1 MEYGPFSFF
10 SPPQIVF
17 GNGESK
23 QVGIKAKELGAKAVL
38 IVTDKGIIKAGLADD
53 IKKVL
58 MRSDIDVTIFDEVDP
73 NPSDKTVEKGER
85 IFREGKFDLII
96 GLGGGSSMDTAKAI
110 KAMAMTGEPLLGI
123 ENKWLD
129 ENHIKKKVSLFV
141 IPTTA
146 GTGSEVTEV
155 AVIKDKKRNKKLMI
169 LGYVIRPEMAFCDP
183 LLTVSLPPKMTAATG
198 IDALSH
204 AIGSFT
210 NKVYHP
216 FAEIF
221 DIKAI
226 ELIYENLPMVMANPQ
241 DVESR
246 YKMMLGALFAGFGI
260 SQTGIDLTHAISSQ
274 VEAHFD
280 CTHGEVLGV
289 LIPHCMDF
297 NLTANLEK
305 FPLIG
310 QAMGIELKTLSQEE
324 AGKKTVAVLKSF
336 ISDLGMYDRLSSLGI
351 SGEKIPQ
358 MVQAAVGTKSAALNS
373 RDVKAEDIDKVF
385 HAAY

>member
-10 SPPQIVF
+10 SPSQIVF

-23 QVGIKAKELGAKAVL
+23 RVGIKAKELGAKAVL

-85 IFREGKFDLII
+85 TFREGEFDLII

-169 LGYVIRPEMAFCDP
+169 LGHVIRPEMAFCDP

-198 IDALSH
+198 IDALTH
-204 AIGSFT
+204 ALEAYFAPD
-210 NKVYHP
+210 YHP
-216 FAEIF
+216 ICDGIGVEAIRLVVKYLPIACKNGDDLEAREQMQLAASMGAIAFQKGLGMVHSLAHPLSAEYDTHHGLANALLLPDSVALIEDRARTEDQLGRIQRVRQLFAEQGYRQNSLAATLQQFVSDVGITPGLGNHGVPEK
-221 DIKAI
+221 D
-226 ELIYENLPMVMANPQ
+226 LENLSRLAFEDGIHKTNMVPVTQ
-241 DVESR
+241 D
-246 YKMMLGALFAGFGI
+246 
-260 SQTGIDLTHAISSQ
+260 DLLSVYCA
-274 VEAHFD
+274 AFD
-280 CTHGEVLGV
+280 
-289 LIPHCMDF
+289 
-297 NLTANLEK
+297 
-305 FPLIG
+305 
-310 QAMGIELKTLSQEE
+310 
-324 AGKKTVAVLKSF
+324 
-336 ISDLGMYDRLSSLGI
+336 
-351 SGEKIPQ
+351 
-358 MVQAAVGTKSAALNS
+358 
-373 RDVKAEDIDKVF
+373 
-385 HAAY
+385 

>member
-1 MEYGPFSFF
+1 MEYGQFSFI

-23 QVGIKAKELGAKAVL
+23 RVGIKAKELGAKAVL
-38 IVTDKGIIKAGLADD
+38 IVTDKGIMKAGLSDD
-53 IKKVL
+53 IKKGL

-73 NPSDKTVEKGER
+73 NPSVKTVEKGEK

-110 KAMAMTGEPLLGI
+110 KAMVMTDQPLREI

-129 ENHIKKKVSLFV
+129 EGHIKNKVILFV

-155 AVIKDKKRNKKLMI
+155 AVIKDKKRNRKPVI
-169 LGYVIRPEMAFCDP
+169 LGHVIRPQMAFCDP

-216 FAEIF
+216 FAEIC

-226 ELIYENLPMVMANPQ
+226 ELIYENLPIVMTNPQ

-260 SQTGIDLTHAISSQ
+260 SQTGIDITHAMSSQ

-310 QAMGIELKTLSQEE
+310 QAMGIELTALSPEE

-336 ISDLGMYDRLSSLGI
+336 INDLGMYDRLSYLGI
-351 SGEKIPQ
+351 SDEKIQ
-358 MVQAAVGTKSAALNS
+358 HMVKAAVGTQSAALNS
-373 RDVKAEDIDKVF
+373 RDVTAEDIDKIF
-385 HAAY
+385 HAAC